1 MNKNII
7 SQLFLCIL
15 TMCTIISCKDNINV
29 SCKQESYTAEDS
41 IAVINV
47 SYKTLLSQN
56 KDLNLWFQR
65 INDSLSTKFK
75 ASADTVREMS
85 KEDRKFLREDFP
97 PYSFYV
103 KDSTFNLSDKLVS
116 ERYTVYTYSGG
127 AHGYT
132 YFISLN
138 LLPDKMIDLSKE
150 QMFKNDQNSV
160 KEINQ
165 LLDKH
170 FNRMDCFFEQPTLE
184 LVSVVNFNMQGV
196 LFTFEHYVL
205 GPYACG
211 EAEIFIPK
219 DEIFPFLK
227 NDLAAIYSK

>member
-7 SQLFLCIL
+7 SQLFLYIL

-138 LLPDKMIDLSKE
+138 LLPDTRMVSAILS
-150 QMFKNDQNSV
+150 FGISRISANSSGDG
-160 KEINQ
+160 IRSFSCSNLDRA
-165 LLDKH
+165 LLILLS
-170 FNRMDCFFEQPTLE
+170 EPT
-184 LVSVVNFNMQGV
+184 
-196 LFTFEHYVL
+196 
-205 GPYACG
+205 
-211 EAEIFIPK
+211 
-219 DEIFPFLK
+219 
-227 NDLAAIYSK
+227 

>member
-7 SQLFLCIL
+7 SQLFLYIL

-160 KEINQ
+160 KEINK
-165 LLDKH
+165 LLNKH

-196 LFTFEHYVL
+196 LFTFEHYLL